1 MVSVGIGDSLP
12 GEIVSQP
19 DHSCFS
25 RRSSFVMSI
34 ARRFSFFLPE
44 GQGYPERPLLN
55 HTTLGRSRSY
65 QGMSEHHEATT
76 GAIGNNALCAAMAYG
91 HNEFSGAEVLVKS

>member
-1 MVSVGIGDSLP
+1 VFFAPIQFRH
-12 GEIVSQP
+12 EHRSQI
-19 DHSCFS
+19 
-25 RRSSFVMSI
+25 FV
-34 ARRFSFFLPE
+34 FLPE